1 MHTYKMGRKYSNRGG
16 DVPEKIDYL
25 AADASY
31 SQTPAKTL
39 TAGTDEFMLVQQSP
53 TVKVYKRG
61 NDILIA
67 LRGTKPTD
75 TRDLAADASIA
86 INRLAYSDRVKAD
99 EQFMDTLL
107 RRFPSQTYNYYVTGH
122 SLGAGEMLVFMRKYP
137 FIKGG
142 VAYNSA
148 LQPQDLVWQPGTSVK
163 EIYTSTDPLYRLMGH
178 FLARKTV
185 IDAENLSKGTDI
197 VSQGLDALSS
207 HKLSQFAGLY
217 K

>member
-1 MHTYKMGRKYSNRGG
+1 MSRGG
-16 DVPEKIDYL
+16 IPEKIDFL

-31 SQTPAKTL
+31 SQTPAQTL
-39 TAGTDEFMLVQQSP
+39 GIGADEFTLVQQSP
-53 TVKVYKRG
+53 TVKVYRRG
-61 NDILIA
+61 GDILIA

-86 INRLAYSDRVKAD
+86 INRLGYSDRVKAD

-107 RRFPSQTYNYYVTGH
+107 RRFPSQTYNYYITGH
-122 SLGAGEMLVFMRKYP
+122 SLGGAELLVFMRKYP
-137 FIKGG
+137 FIKAG
-142 VAYNSA
+142 VAFNSA
-148 LQPQDLVWQPGTSVK
+148 LQPQDLIWQPGTSVK
-163 EIYTSTDPLYRLMGH
+163 EIYTSTDPLFRLIGH

-217 K
+217 R

>member
-1 MHTYKMGRKYSNRGG
+1 MNRGG
-16 DVPEKIDYL
+16 IPEKIDFL

-31 SQTPAKTL
+31 STSPAQTL
-39 TAGTDEFMLVQQSP
+39 TAGADEFTLVQQSP
-53 TVKVYKRG
+53 TVKVYRRG
-61 NDILIA
+61 GDILIA

-107 RRFPSQTYNYYVTGH
+107 RRFPSQTYNYYITGH
-122 SLGAGEMLVFMRKYP
+122 SLGGAELLVFMRKYP
-137 FIKGG
+137 FIKGA

-148 LQPQDLVWQPGTSVK
+148 LEPASIIWQPGTNVK

>member
-1 MHTYKMGRKYSNRGG
+1 MNRRYQGG
-16 DVPEKIDYL
+16 AVPEKIDYL

-31 SQTPAKTL
+31 SPSAPKSL
-39 TAGTDEFMLVQQSP
+39 GVGADEFMLVQQSP

-75 TRDLAADASIA
+75 TRDLSADVSIA
-86 INRLAYSDRVKAD
+86 VNRLAYSDRVKAD

-122 SLGAGEMLVFMRKYP
+122 SLGGAELLVFMRKYP

-142 VAYNSA
+142 VAWNSA

-163 EIYTSTDPLYRLMGH
+163 EIYVSTDPLYRLMGH

-197 VSQGLDALSS
+197 LSQGLDALSS

-217 K
+217 R

>member
-1 MHTYKMGRKYSNRGG
+1 MGRKYSNRGG

-31 SQTPAKTL
+31 SASAPKSLGVGA
-39 TAGTDEFMLVQQSP
+39 DEFSLVQQSP

-61 NDILIA
+61 NDILLA
-67 LRGTKPTD
+67 LRGTQVTD

-86 INRLAYSDRVKAD
+86 INRLGYSDRVKAD
-99 EQFMDTLL
+99 EQFIDVLL
-107 RRFPSQTYNYYVTGH
+107 RRFPSQSYNYYVTGH
-122 SLGAGEMLVFMRKYP
+122 SLGGAELLVFMRKYP

-148 LQPQDLVWQPGTSVK
+148 LQPQDLIWTPGTTVK

>member
-1 MHTYKMGRKYSNRGG
+1 
-16 DVPEKIDYL
+16 
-25 AADASY
+25 
-31 SQTPAKTL
+31 
-39 TAGTDEFMLVQQSP
+39 
-53 TVKVYKRG
+53 VYKRG

-86 INRLAYSDRVKAD
+86 INRLAYSDRVKDD
-99 EQFMDTLL
+99 EGFMTVLL
-107 RRFPSQTYNYYVTGH
+107 RRFPSDFFNYYVTGH
-122 SLGAGEMLVFMRKYP
+122 SLGGAELLVFMRKYP

-148 LQPQDLVWQPGTSVK
+148 LEPASIFWQPGTNVK

-197 VSQGLDALSS
+197 LSQGLDALSS

-217 K
+217 R

>member
-1 MHTYKMGRKYSNRGG
+1 MKGG
-16 DVPEKIDYL
+16 DVPEKVDYL
-25 AADASY
+25 AAEAAY
-31 SQTPAKTL
+31 SKTPPRRIE
-39 TAGTDEFMLVQQSP
+39 EFQLVQQSP
-53 TVKVYKRG
+53 TIKVYRYG
-61 NDILIA
+61 RDVLIA
-67 LRGTKPTD
+67 LRGTQVSD
-75 TRDLAADASIA
+75 VRDLTADASIA

-99 EQFMDTLL
+99 EQFMSTVIARYPPGQYD
-107 RRFPSQTYNYYVTGH
+107 YYVTGH
-122 SLGAGEMLVFMRKYP
+122 SLAGAELLVFMRKYK

-148 LQPQDLVWQPGTSVK
+148 LQPQDLVWQPSTSVK

-185 IDAENLSKGTDI
+185 IDAQNLSKGTDI